1 MVKALTGVIPDLTTL
16 TRKLRDSSDSLTKR
30 YKRFKVVLED
40 TRKKLAANRVGD
52 ADAYE
57 LSKAIKDVMVISE
70 DYGDVVASLSAV
82 VSKLYGVN
90 LDDSKILKEGFGV
103 LRENIARNRAVA
115 TSKLNP
121 EKLTGLYAEIGTLNN
136 RIISESGN
144 TFDLSHVDTKVLKE
158 VVSLDDANFINNLSD
173 VVGNRQL
180 IADYQAMAVS
190 VRDFTAILESS
201 SAICADIS
209 REIANFTKWKNNVDM
224 YLAVAVTEDLKLIA
238 STLIASAGAG
248 EYDLD
253 KLGKSKPVV
262 LPEPGLVK
270 KTGLI
275 TQEILDADLHGVTT
289 AVNNFAKTAGLNV
302 RVKPR

>member
-1 MVKALTGVIPDLTTL
+1 M
-16 TRKLRDSSDSLTKR
+16 
-30 YKRFKVVLED
+30 
-40 TRKKLAANRVGD
+40 
-52 ADAYE
+52 
-57 LSKAIKDVMVISE
+57 
-70 DYGDVVASLSAV
+70 
-82 VSKLYGVN
+82 
-90 LDDSKILKEGFGV
+90 
-103 LRENIARNRAVA
+103 
-115 TSKLNP
+115 
-121 EKLTGLYAEIGTLNN
+121 
-136 RIISESGN
+136 
-144 TFDLSHVDTKVLKE
+144 
-158 VVSLDDANFINNLSD
+158 
-173 VVGNRQL
+173 VGNRQL

-238 STLIASAGAG
+238 STLIAAAGAG

-262 LPEPGLVK
+262 LPEPDLVK